1 MRMRRLKVKTYPNF
15 YFEKK
20 YWKQGFKL
28 VAGADEVGR
37 GSFAGPVVAACVV
50 YLPEISKPKFQLPNR
65 IRINDSKKLTPKQR
79 KEAEVW
85 IKDNALSWGIGETSA
100 SLINRIG
107 MGKATK
113 IAFRRAIKATK
124 SKLDFLLI
132 DAFFIPY
139 VRGLRR
145 KNQKAIVNGDEKSF
159 TIAAASIIAKVYR
172 DNLMRGLSEKYPNF
186 GWERNKGYGTLEHRR
201 AIKKYGPTR
210 LHRKDFIKGL
220 T

>member
-113 IAFRRAIKATK
+113 IAFRRAIKATR

-159 TIAAASIIAKVYR
+159 TIASASIIAKVYR
-172 DNLMRGLSEKYPNF
+172 DNLMIGLSEKYPNF